1 MERHHSDDPHADGL
15 EPFGAWEAALCRFED
30 VLLNAPFDQAL
41 PDLVDLLGQ
50 ARVPLSLVEHDER
63 ARKLLGE
70 AILARPVADSDVVR
84 RARVRVELLTLE
96 VTVLAE
102 RLRDPA
108 STPEQVHVAMTR
120 LATVHDEIER
130 LRDRRG

>member
-1 MERHHSDDPHADGL
+1 MEQHHPDGPHADGI
-15 EPFGAWEAALCRFED
+15 EPFGAWEDALCRFED

-41 PDLVDLLGQ
+41 PDLVDLLDQ
-50 ARVPLSLVEHDER
+50 AGVPLSLVEHDER

-102 RLRDPA
+102 RLRDA
-108 STPEQVHVAMTR
+108 DSTPEQVHAAMER
-120 LATVHDEIER
+120 LATVHAQIER